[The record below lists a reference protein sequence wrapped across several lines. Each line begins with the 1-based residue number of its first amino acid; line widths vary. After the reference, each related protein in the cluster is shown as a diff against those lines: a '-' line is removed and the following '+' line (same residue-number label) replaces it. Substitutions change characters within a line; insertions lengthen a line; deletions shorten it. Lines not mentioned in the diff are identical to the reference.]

1 MAKPGEEFLP
11 AGEKPGIQAWRIEK
25 MVPTKVDEEMYK
37 KGVAK
42 LFSGDSYIFLR
53 TKKNGAKL
61 DWDIHFWLGLESSL
75 DEMGVAAYKTVEL
88 DDLLGGGPTQV
99 REVQGAE
106 SPQFKNM
113 FPKGLMYADGG
124 CESGFKKVERDV
136 YKTQLLTIKG
146 KKHIRTKAL
155 DLRRDELT
163 NQDVFILDVG
173 LKLYMFTG
181 PKAGP
186 KKKMK
191 ALQTIA
197 KIKDDERM
205 GRAEIIHVEF
215 DGDGEP
221 EEFWEP
227 LGGFTKVTN
236 EGMDDVEWEEV
247 ENEEVQLLQITD
259 ASGTMATVKVN
270 TENGGRISR
279 KLLSSEDT
287 YMLDVGE
294 AIFVWIGRGSNDNE
308 RRQGECVLLIERQR
322 EETG

>member
-1 MAKPGEEFLP
+1 MAKPGDEFRP
-11 AGEKPGIQAWRIEK
+11 CGEKPGIEAWRIEK
-25 MVPTKVDEEMYK
+25 MIPTPVDPEYYK
-37 KGVAK
+37 KGTAM
-42 LFSGDSYIFLR
+42 LYSGDSYIFLR
-53 TKKNGAKL
+53 SKKNGDKI

-88 DDLLGGGPTQV
+88 DDVLGGGPTQT
-99 REVQGAE
+99 REVQGSE
-106 SPQFKNM
+106 SSQFKNI

-136 YKTQLLTIKG
+136 YKTRLLTIKG
-146 KKHIRTKAL
+146 KKHIRTKEL
-155 DLRRDELT
+155 PLSRDELT
-163 NQDVFILDVG
+163 NQDVFILDKG

-205 GRAEIIHVEF
+205 GRAEIIHIEF
-215 DGDGEP
+215 DGDGSGEA

-227 LGGFTKVTN
+227 LGGYFKVAN
-236 EGMDDVEWEEV
+236 DGMEDVEWEKA
-247 ENEEVQLLQITD
+247 ENLEVQLLQITD
-259 ASGTMATVKVN
+259 DGGSMETVKVN
-270 TENGGRISR
+270 TANGGAISR
-279 KLLSSEDT
+279 TMLNSSDT

-294 AIFVWIGRGSNDNE
+294 AIFVWIGKVE
-308 RRQGECVLLIERQR
+308 WQ
-322 EETG
+322 